1 MRNTLGSLL
10 DLLFVPRCAIC
21 RTRLK
26 DSTIGLCSLCYEKY
40 EDEKSK
46 YCDFCGMEAHICA
59 CQPHLTLINGCS
71 DYRKLVFYPKG
82 NKQSIVRGIVYS
94 VKRRHNLPLA
104 EFVASEI
111 ASIDKG
117 RCFDNTIVTFCPR
130 TTRNKKKYGYDQ
142 AEVIADFYAKK
153 VGLELK
159 QVLKRN
165 VFHKSSEQKLLN
177 FRQRAANMRGAY
189 KVKNAEA
196 VIGKTVILVD
206 DVVTSGATVGEC
218 ISLLYSAG
226 AKDVICRSF
235 AYTYR
240 KNKSKKD

>member
-130 TTRNKKKYGYDQ
+130 TTRNKKNTDMTKLRLLRIFMQ
-142 AEVIADFYAKK
+142 RKS
-153 VGLELK
+153 
-159 QVLKRN
+159 VLNLSR
-165 VFHKSSEQKLLN
+165 F
-177 FRQRAANMRGAY
+177 
-189 KVKNAEA
+189 
-196 VIGKTVILVD
+196 
-206 DVVTSGATVGEC
+206 
-218 ISLLYSAG
+218 
-226 AKDVICRSF
+226 
-235 AYTYR
+235 
-240 KNKSKKD
+240 